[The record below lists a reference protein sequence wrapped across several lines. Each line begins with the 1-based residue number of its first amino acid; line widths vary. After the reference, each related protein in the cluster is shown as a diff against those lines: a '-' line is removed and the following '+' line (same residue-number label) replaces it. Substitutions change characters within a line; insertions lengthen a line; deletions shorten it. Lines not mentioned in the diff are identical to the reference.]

1 MVFDSQNRLN
11 YYLNNRSWYL
21 KTYWENNDGGDLYL
35 PNGFK
40 TLPENIY
47 RAFAEQID
55 KDGKVL
61 DLGCGNGLMLKYLM
75 LTSGYKLIPYGV
87 DFLEPSIKQAKEILH
102 PQYAANFTCGN
113 VVDYSFK
120 GGPFDF
126 IFTTIHHIYP
136 GDRKEY
142 LNKLRKNCR
151 KGGKIIFYEYED
163 VLKAENYTWVGEFSE
178 LKTWK
183 LIRKDHPEII
193 LGIFKKS

>member
-1 MVFDSQNRLN
+1 
-11 YYLNNRSWYL
+11 
-21 KTYWENNDGGDLYL
+21 
-35 PNGFK
+35 
-40 TLPENIY
+40 
-47 RAFAEQID
+47 
-55 KDGKVL
+55 
-61 DLGCGNGLMLKYLM
+61 MLKYLM

-87 DFLEPSIKQAKEILH
+87 DFLERSIKQAKEILH